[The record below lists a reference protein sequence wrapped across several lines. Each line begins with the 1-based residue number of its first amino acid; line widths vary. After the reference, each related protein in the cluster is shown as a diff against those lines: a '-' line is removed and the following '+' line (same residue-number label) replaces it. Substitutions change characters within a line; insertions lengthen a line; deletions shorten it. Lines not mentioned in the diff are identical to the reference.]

1 MEAELGTLAAQGATA
16 LVGLVVADAW
26 LKMKHGSRRI
36 TRWFSRRGAEGELD
50 AVREELESARQQG
63 DERSAADRVAADLER
78 RLVRIFEDDPEAA
91 EELRPLLAE
100 VLPGTSYDIAFDV
113 PGAAPAAP
121 GAQPDHLPVLTGTF
135 SNRIAELD
143 RMDALCGGPD
153 RVGLAVLAGLPGV
166 GKTAIACRWA
176 DKERARFPDGLFYVD
191 YAALRDESAVGAAMG
206 HAVTSQALASIL
218 RALLGSDADISEK
231 FDELRRQYETHSRD
245 RRMLVLID
253 NVTMASQARALIP
266 TGRGSTV
273 MVTSRHKLGEL
284 VAQDGAELIAL
295 KPLDAEGGLTLLT
308 DHCGAETVAAET
320 AAAERLVDLCG
331 GLPVALRI
339 VATRLTTGDAPSLTY
354 LAEEL
359 EDEAERLE
367 GISLPGSLP
376 GDTYSLSA
384 VLGPSYRLLPPGP
397 ARLFRLLGWLPAGL
411 FDESVAAAA
420 AGVDR
425 RTARRLLRELAAA
438 SLLETD
444 RDGRY
449 RVHDLVR
456 LYARERAVAE
466 ERPTEETALIERVT
480 THYLVLAALA
490 DRAQRRDRL
499 RVADLT
505 ELLERATDPF
515 SAPAGPAPLTWL
527 DAECPAIL
535 AVLRAAVRHRLY
547 ALAWPLAEAFTVLF
561 LHHRYLGAWKESLSL
576 GVEAAAALTADPAT
590 PAGTAEQALAGEARL
605 RSLLSRPLTDL
616 GEHDRAGAELE
627 RAVALA
633 EPTDRLLL
641 RASVQ
646 EFHGRHLER
655 DDPARAVAAYRYC
668 LDLNRRAQDRR
679 GEALAL
685 LFLGSALDAQG
696 DHEQA
701 LILLGRARADLL
713 GLPEPDERMAARA
726 LLALGRARAH
736 RDEFDEAFRDL
747 ETAADTLRERR
758 AYSYEADAREAL
770 ADLAERTGRHLDRVR
785 AWLTRALEIHEAN
798 GNRRADDLRRRLDD
812 DLS

>member
-1 MEAELGTLAAQGATA
+1 MEAELGTLAAQAATA
-16 LVGLVVADAW
+16 VVGLAVTDAW
-26 LKMKHGSRRI
+26 LNMKHVRRRV
-36 TRWFSRRGAEGELD
+36 TRWLSRRGADGELD
-50 AVREELESARQQG
+50 AVRDELAAARRHG
-63 DERSAADRVAADLER
+63 DEESAADRVAADWER
-78 RLVRIFEDDPEAA
+78 RLLGILEDDPEAA
-91 EELRPLLAE
+91 EELRRLLAE

-113 PGAAPAAP
+113 PSNEPAAP
-121 GAQPDHLPVLTGTF
+121 GAQPDQLPTLTGTF

-143 RMDALCGGPD
+143 RMDALCGAPG
-153 RVGLAVLAGLPGV
+153 RVNLAVLAGLPGV

-191 YAALRDESAVGAAMG
+191 YGALRDESAVGPAMG
-206 HAVTSQALASIL
+206 PAMASQALASIL
-218 RALLGSDADISEK
+218 RALLGSDAHVSER
-231 FDELRRQYETHSRD
+231 FEELRRQYLNHSRD

-253 NVTMASQARALIP
+253 NVTLAAQVRALIP
-266 TGRGSTV
+266 AGHGSTV
-273 MVTSRHKLGEL
+273 MVTSHTRLGEL
-284 VAQDGAELIAL
+284 VAVDGAELIAL
-295 KPLDAEGGLTLLT
+295 EPLDTQGGLKLLT
-308 DHCGAETVAAET
+308 DQCGEAAVAAEPV
-320 AAAERLVDLCG
+320 AAEHLVDLCG

-339 VATRLTTGDAPSLTY
+339 VATRLATGDAPSLTY
-354 LAEEL
+354 LAQEL
-359 EDEAERLE
+359 ADEAERLE
-367 GISLPGSLP
+367 GLSLPG
-376 GDTYSLSA
+376 GGYSLSA
-384 VLGPSYRLLPPGP
+384 VLGPSYRLLPPAA
-397 ARLFRLLGWLPAGL
+397 ARMFRLLGWLPAGL

-425 RTARRLLRELAAA
+425 RTARRLLRELAAT
-438 SLLETD
+438 SLLEID

-456 LYARERAVAE
+456 LYARERAVTE
-466 ERPTEETALIERVT
+466 ERPAEETALIERVT
-480 THYLVLAALA
+480 THYLVLAAFA
-490 DRAQRRDRL
+490 DRARRADRL

-515 SAPAGPAPLTWL
+515 SAPGGPAPLTWL

-547 ALAWPLAEAFTVLF
+547 GLAWPLAEAFTVLF
-561 LHHRYLGAWKESLSL
+561 LHHRHLGAWKESLSL
-576 GVEAAAALTADPAT
+576 GVEAAAAEAAAAEAADPA
-590 PAGTAEQALAGEARL
+590 AGTGTAAEALAGEARL

-616 GEHDRAGAELE
+616 GEHDAARTELE

-655 DDPARAVAAYRYC
+655 FAPARAVETYRYC

-696 DHEQA
+696 DHDQA
-701 LILLGRARADLL
+701 LALLGQARADLL
-713 GLPEPDERMAARA
+713 NLPEPDGRMAARA
-726 LLALGRARAH
+726 LRALGRVHAH
-736 RDEFDEAFRDL
+736 REETDEAFQAL
-747 ETAADTLRERR
+747 EAAADSLKEHG
-758 AYSYEADAREAL
+758 AYSYEADALEDL
-770 ADLAERTGRHLDRVR
+770 ADLAERTGRHPDRVR
-785 AWLTRALEIHEAN
+785 AWLTRALAIHEAN
-798 GNRRADDLRRRLDD
+798 GSLRVDVVRRRLE

>member
-16 LVGLVVADAW
+16 LVGLMVTDAW
-26 LKMKHGSRRI
+26 LRMKHGGRRLSR
-36 TRWFSRRGAEGELD
+36 WLSRRGEDGELD
-50 AVREELESARQQG
+50 AARAELDAARASG
-63 DERSAADRVAADLER
+63 DEEAAANRVAADWER
-78 RLVRIFEDDPEAA
+78 RLLRILEDDPEAA
-91 EELRPLLAE
+91 EELRRLLAE
-100 VLPGTSYDIAFDV
+100 VLPAASYDIAFDV
-113 PGAAPAAP
+113 RPPAPAAP
-121 GAQPDHLPVLTGTF
+121 GVQPDQLPALTGTF
-135 SNRIAELD
+135 SNRVAELD
-143 RMDALCGGPD
+143 RMNSLCGEPD
-153 RVGLAVLAGLPGV
+153 RVRLAVLAGLPGV
-166 GKTAIACRWA
+166 GKTALACRWA
-176 DKERARFPDGLFYVD
+176 DTRRAHFPDGLFYVD

-206 HAVTSQALASIL
+206 PAETSQALASIL
-218 RALLGSDADISEK
+218 RALLGSDAHVSER
-231 FDELRRQYETHSRD
+231 FEELRRQYETHSRD

-253 NVTMASQARALIP
+253 NVTLAAQVRALIP
-266 TGRGSTV
+266 TGPGSTV
-273 MVTSRHKLGEL
+273 MVTSHSKLGEL
-284 VAQDGAELIAL
+284 VAQDGAELIDL
-295 KPLDAEGGLTLLT
+295 KPLDQDSGLKLLS
-308 DHCGAETVAAET
+308 DQCGADVVAAEPG
-320 AAAERLVDLCG
+320 AAARLVELCG

-354 LAEEL
+354 LAQEL
-359 EDEAERLE
+359 GDEAERLE
-367 GISLPGSLP
+367 GISLPG
-376 GDTYSLSA
+376 GGHSLSA

-397 ARLFRLLGWLPAGL
+397 ARMFRLLGWLPAGL

-438 SLLETD
+438 SLLD
-444 RDGRY
+444 RDRDCRY

-466 ERPTEETALIERVT
+466 ERPDEERALVERVT

-490 DRAQRRDRL
+490 DRAQRADRL

-505 ELLERATDPF
+505 ALLAGATDPF
-515 SAPAGPAPLTWL
+515 CAADGPAPLTWL

-561 LHHRYLGAWKESLSL
+561 LHHRHLGAWKESLSL
-576 GVEAAAALTADPAT
+576 GSEAAAALAADPAT
-590 PAGTAEQALAGEARL
+590 PADAAAEARAGEARL

-616 GEHDRAGAELE
+616 GEHDRARTELE

-646 EFHGRHLER
+646 EFLGRHLDLFE
-655 DDPARAVAAYRYC
+655 PARAVETYRYC

-679 GEALAL
+679 GKALAL
-685 LFLGSALDAQG
+685 FFLGSALDAQG
-696 DHEQA
+696 EHEQA
-701 LILLGRARADLL
+701 LTLLGRARADLRD
-713 GLPEPDERMAARA
+713 LPEPDERMAARA
-726 LLALGRARAH
+726 LLALGRAHAH
-736 RDEFDEAFRDL
+736 RHEYDAAFHALEA
-747 ETAADTLRERR
+747 AADTLRARR
-758 AYSYEADAREAL
+758 AYSYEADAREEL
-770 ADLAERTGRHLDRVR
+770 AGLAQRTGRHLDRVR

-798 GNRRADDLRRRLDD
+798 GNRRADDVRRRLR